1 MQVLSS
7 FRARPGIQYFLDSRW
22 SLSRT
27 LMRDGNDKIY
37 LENMFR
43 KLNKKILIVCSAIL
57 LLCLSLPAR
66 GESLGEKFDLSGTF
80 LSILRFQTDS
90 DFDGSHPSY
99 NKSGQTVGEFVTYV
113 NPKLQY
119 SINPETWIFY
129 ESELGMD
136 AWSRNN
142 PDFASGEDKKAL
154 IFKQRQLYGETEF
167 TPKFSLR
174 AGYQKFEDPSGLFL
188 NHWLG
193 AVSSQIA
200 TGPVLLNIT
209 FGELPD
215 QTREGFDLDRINF
228 HNDILVGSVTVAR
241 QLPDNLDLGGGLSY
255 LYDGAE
261 INHARWLFTP
271 VLSLRKNLRD
281 QEIGGDIALQYGEA
295 QLASFG
301 GNIEKT
307 LAWAAQGYARL
318 RPSPLQLDLQVMA
331 LSPDDDY
338 DHNGKNYAFFY
349 SGKSRA
355 STMILTEDSI
365 RDWGDNLDERLSEQ
379 TGESRGN
386 FFLLRSGFLLLDGK
400 IGYPITPQI
409 TPALILGAALTLNP
423 NNALGNTFI
432 GTEADL
438 DFQYTPS
445 QNIKID
451 LVNSFFYPGKAAS
464 ANVNTIN
471 LENQRPLYRLVT
483 SVSFLF

>member
-1 MQVLSS
+1 
-7 FRARPGIQYFLDSRW
+7 
-22 SLSRT
+22 
-27 LMRDGNDKIY
+27 
-37 LENMFR
+37 MF
-43 KLNKKILIVCSAIL
+43 NKKILIVCGSL
-57 LLCLSLPAR
+57 LLLGLAVSAR
-66 GESLGEKFDLSGTF
+66 GENLGEKVELSGVF
-80 LSILRFQTDS
+80 QNILRFQTDR

-99 NKSGQTVGEFVTYV
+99 NKPGQTVGEFVTFV

-142 PDFASGEDKKAL
+142 PDFATGENKMAP
-154 IFKQRQLYGETEF
+154 IFKQRQFYGETEF

-174 AGYQKFEDPSGLFL
+174 MGYQRFEDPSGLFL

-193 AVSSQIA
+193 AASSQIA
-200 TGPVLLNIT
+200 TGPVLLNIA

-228 HNDILVGSVTVAR
+228 HNDILVGSVTAAR
-241 QLPDNLDLGGGLSY
+241 ELPGNLSVGGALSY
-255 LYDGAE
+255 LYDGSE
-261 INHARWLFTP
+261 IDHTRWLFTP

-295 QLASFG
+295 QLGAFG

-338 DHNGKNYAFFY
+338 DHNGKNYAFLY

-355 STMILTEDSI
+355 STMILTEDRI
-365 RDWGDNLDERLSEQ
+365 RDWGDNLDELLSDQ

-400 IGYPITPQI
+400 IGYPVTPKI
-409 TPALILGAALTLNP
+409 TPALILGAALTLDPHNS
-423 NNALGNTFI
+423 LGSTFV

-438 DFQYTPS
+438 DLQYAPFPS
-445 QNIKID
+445 IKID

-464 ANVNTIN
+464 AYVNAIK